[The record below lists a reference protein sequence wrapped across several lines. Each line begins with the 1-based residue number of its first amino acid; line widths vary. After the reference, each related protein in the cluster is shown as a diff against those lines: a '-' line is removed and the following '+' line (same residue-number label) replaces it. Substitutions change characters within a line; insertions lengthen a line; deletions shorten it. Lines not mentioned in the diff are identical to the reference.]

1 MGANAVTTVYD
12 FTAGQVLTA
21 AQMDN
26 VNCGIPVFAT
36 TTTRDAGFGG
46 TGEKTLAQG
55 QYAYIEAT
63 SALQVYTGSAWQNV
77 GTGLTYITQATPT
90 AVASVSINNCFTSTY
105 ANYLLLIDMTAAV
118 GDGTITARLR
128 AGGTDSTTNYVGQRL
143 IGQSTTVA
151 ATANPSGTDDAYF
164 STIQASTAS
173 SYALSSNI
181 YSPALARGTVFN
193 TFAGS
198 NDASG
203 SVIQFVWNNHTTAS
217 AYDGIT
223 IFTSGTSFTGTIR
236 VYGYQNS

>member
-1 MGANAVTTVYD
+1 MGLNAQTAVPT
-12 FTAGQVLTA
+12 FTASQVLTA
-21 AQMDN
+21 AQQN
-26 VNCGIPVFAT
+26 QINTGIPVFAT
-36 TTTRDAGFGG
+36 TTTRDAAFGG
-46 TGEKTLAQG
+46 SNKTLAQG
-55 QYAYIEAT
+55 QYCYIEA
-63 SALQVYTGSAWQNV
+63 SSQLQVYTGSAWQSV

-90 AVASVSINNCFTSTY
+90 AVASVSINNCFTSTF

-118 GDGTITARLR
+118 GDGVITARLR
-128 AGGTDSTTNYVGQRL
+128 SGGTDSNTNYVGQRL
-143 IGQSTTVA
+143 IGQATTVA

-164 STIQASTAS
+164 STIQATTAS

-198 NDASG
+198 NDGAG

-223 IFTSGTSFTGTIR
+223 VFTSGTSFTGTIR